1 MENMSQSPR
10 KRPRL
15 LAVKSL
21 PQMQP
26 VLLPQPS
33 VSAPPAVSPSWQ
45 CHHESPSHDL
55 RNISDGPLH
64 AASCVQLGCVLPRD
78 EGGREEE
85 REGGR
90 EGGRRR
96 GREGGRE
103 EGRREE
109 EREGGRKEGRREEER
124 EGGREEGGR
133 EEGGREKKKLQKLTS
148 IVMGSPPDL
157 PAILPSFLPPSP
169 PLPQIPGSF
178 VHTPAVLLSDSAPP
192 PPYTLAFAPA

>member
-1 MENMSQSPR
+1 MESVSQGPR

-85 REGGR
+85 REGGG
-90 EGGRRR
+90 EEGRRR
-96 GREGGRE
+96 GKEKGRKGGRE
-103 EGRREE
+103 EGRRRG
-109 EREGGRKEGRREEER
+109 REEGRRR
-124 EGGREEGGR
+124 GREKGGGEGGR
-133 EEGGREKKKLQKLTS
+133 EEGGREKKKLQK
-148 IVMGSPPDL
+148 
-157 PAILPSFLPPSP
+157 
-169 PLPQIPGSF
+169 
-178 VHTPAVLLSDSAPP
+178 
-192 PPYTLAFAPA
+192 